1 MQEALQNADQEH
13 KQAKDLRQ
21 QSQLLSGSIQ
31 SAQDNLMKQNQMLM
45 NLIDDF
51 DKRKGTLIEKFNEL
65 AADPS
70 EEDDSETSS
79 LTISDDFKVDN

>member
-1 MQEALQNADQEH
+1 
-13 KQAKDLRQ
+13 
-21 QSQLLSGSIQ
+21 
-31 SAQDNLMKQNQMLM
+31 M

-70 EEDDSETSS
+70 EDEGSETSS
-79 LTISDDFKVDN
+79 LTISDDFKVEN